1 MAQTARIQTTHF
13 LANSLTTLFTL
24 TAAAAGGWIA
34 IAATVGTDTMWRA
47 AAAGIGGLVAG
58 AGADS
63 QIRPLLHALNDTAPT
78 HDGADTP
85 TVPSRRADV
94 LDRLT
99 DAICAD
105 AAQRAAIDSWIL
117 DRGSE
122 LPGSAVEW
130 EGEKDGTARYE
141 LAFDAYVLY
150 QPGPVPETAFR
161 FVAPDSDEPIVL
173 TSLLQLQELLQQLA
187 DGDAV
192 QTAA

>member
-1 MAQTARIQTTHF
+1 MAPTAHSQTTRRRTKVVTF
-13 LANSLTTLFTL
+13 LANSCSVLFTL
-24 TAAAAGGWIA
+24 TAAAAGGWVTY
-34 IAATVGTDTMWRA
+34 AATVGADTTWRA

-58 AGADS
+58 AG
-63 QIRPLLHALNDTAPT
+63 HAVTTAATHHEDEAPT
-78 HDGADTP
+78 P
-85 TVPSRRADV
+85 LSPADV
-94 LDRLT
+94 FDRLA

-105 AAQRAAIDSWIL
+105 AAQRAATDSWTL
-117 DRGSE
+117 DHGSE
-122 LPGSAVEW
+122 LLGSAVEW